1 MKYSIGIDYGT
12 GSGRVL
18 IVDIQTGDVV
28 GMSVV
33 KYKSGTIE
41 KTLFNKPIPNDFSL
55 QDTADYMDVLEQ
67 GIPKAIKNSGIN
79 SNDIIGLGIDFTS
92 STMVVADDNFTPLS
106 WKERFKQNPHAYVK
120 LWKHHGAN
128 KEAEQMLE
136 IARTNRSRWLGNYGY
151 NVSSEWMIPK
161 ILELLNHAPEI
172 IKETTYIM
180 EAGDWVV
187 SKLIKENVRSN
198 CSRGFKTFWNE
209 EEGFFYDFYEK
220 LHSDLPAIIE
230 AKFEGRLVKIG
241 DKAGHL
247 SSEMSS
253 ALGLPAGL
261 PVSSAIIDAHSA
273 LLGVGSERKNQLTMV
288 MGTSTCHLMLHDEQK
303 KIPGISGSVKDAI
316 IPGLFAYEAGQ
327 SAVGDLFEHAVNQAP
342 KEYVQEALEKDVS
355 MHELLEEKA
364 AQKNVGESGL
374 VALDWHNGNRSV
386 LSDSD
391 LSGLLIGQTLHTKIE
406 DIYRAY
412 MEATAFGTKMI
423 MKSYEDWGMQVD
435 EVFAC
440 GGLPQKNTL
449 LMQIY
454 ADILDKPI
462 HVSDSDY
469 APAIGAAILGAV
481 VGDGHKNL
489 EEAVTHMKQPFLK
502 TVYPITENVKTY
514 ETLFN
519 IYEQMHNYFGFKKIN
534 IMKNL
539 KKLSDQENLTLPI

>member
-1 MKYSIGIDYGT
+1 KNASIN
-12 GSGRVL
+12 R
-18 IVDIQTGDVV
+18 
-28 GMSVV
+28 
-33 KYKSGTIE
+33 
-41 KTLFNKPIPNDFSL
+41 
-55 QDTADYMDVLEQ
+55 
-67 GIPKAIKNSGIN
+67 
-79 SNDIIGLGIDFTS
+79 NDIIGLGIDFTS
-92 STMVVADDNFTPLS
+92 STMVVTDDNFTPLS
-106 WKERFKQNPHAYVK
+106 WKEKFYKNPHAYVK

-128 KEAEQMLE
+128 NEAEQMLE
-136 IARTNRSRWLGNYGY
+136 TARSNRSRWLGNYGY

-161 ILELLNHAPEI
+161 VLELLNHAPDI
-172 IKETTYIM
+172 VKEATYIM

-187 SKLIKENVRSN
+187 SKLINENVRSN

-220 LHSDLPAIIE
+220 LHADLPAIIE
-230 AKFEGRLVKIG
+230 EKLEGKLIKIG
-241 DKAGHL
+241 EKAGHL
-247 SSEMSS
+247 SEEMSS
-253 ALGLPAGL
+253 ALGLPVDL
-261 PVSSAIIDAHSA
+261 PIAPAIIDAHSA

-342 KEYVQEALEKDVS
+342 KEYVEEASEKDIT

-412 MEATAFGTKMI
+412 MEATAFGTKII

-440 GGLPQKNTL
+440 GGLPQKKAL
-449 LMQIY
+449 LMHIY
-454 ADILDKPI
+454 DDVLNKPI
-462 HVSDSDY
+462 HISDSYY

-481 VGDGHKNL
+481 AGAGHTHIEN
-489 EEAVTHMKQPFLK
+489 AVKQMKQPFLK
-502 TVYPITENVKTY
+502 TVYPITKNVKTY
-514 ETLFN
+514 EDLFD
-519 IYEQMHNYFGFKKIN
+519 IYEQMHNHFGFKKIN
-534 IMKNL
+534 VM
-539 KKLSDQENLTLPI
+539 KKLKQLSNQESLILSN